1 MGVEEVAKMEKVSMV
16 AVGHLCADNV
26 CVVDGFPPENTS
38 KHIEKVDRQAGGG
51 ASQAAVA
58 FSRLGGRS
66 GYVGIVGN
74 DITGTYLLDG
84 LKEEGVDSTFVERR
98 EGDSAFSF
106 VCVNSQNASRTLI
119 NYHQRLGAINFN
131 SEIEEYMRKASF
143 LHLDGTMYEDAVNAA
158 RIAKRIGLP
167 VSLDGSSRQKDN
179 RLNRE
184 LASMADILITNEF
197 YPMQIM
203 EDENRKRAMLQ
214 MSKWGAKILMA
225 TLGENGVL
233 ALVDGEFIQFPAFHV
248 EPVDTTGAGDVFHG
262 AYLRGMELGYDMAMC
277 VKFASAVSAI
287 NCMSLGGRRGIPTF
301 SQVMDFIEKNKF

>member
-1 MGVEEVAKMEKVSMV
+1 MEKVSMI

-26 CVVDGFPPENTS
+26 CVVDGFPQENTS

-66 GYVGIVGN
+66 GYVGIVGS
-74 DITGTYLLDG
+74 DMTGTYLLEG
-84 LKEEGVDSTFVERR
+84 LKDENVDTTFMERR

-119 NYHQRLGAINFN
+119 NYHQRLGAINFTA
-131 SEIEEYMRKASF
+131 EIEDYMKGAKF

-158 RIAKRIGLP
+158 RLARKLGLP

-179 RLNRE
+179 RLNRG
-184 LASMADILITNEF
+184 LAAMADILITNEF

-203 EDENRKRAMLQ
+203 EDENRERAMLQ
-214 MSKWGAKILMA
+214 MSKWGARILMA
-225 TLGENGVL
+225 TLGEKGVL
-233 ALVDGEFIQFPAFHV
+233 ALVDGEFIHFPAYHI

-262 AYLRGMELGYDMAMC
+262 AYLRGMELGYDMAGC
-277 VKFASAVSAI
+277 VRFASAVSAM
-287 NCMSLGGRRGIPTF
+287 NCLSLGGRRGIPTF
-301 SQVMDFIEKNKF
+301 SEVQDFMRRNKF

>member
-1 MGVEEVAKMEKVSMV
+1 M
-16 AVGHLCADNV
+16 
-26 CVVDGFPPENTS
+26 
-38 KHIEKVDRQAGGG
+38 DRQAGGG

-58 FSRLGGRS
+58 YSRLGGKS
-66 GYVGIVGN
+66 GFVGIVGS
-74 DITGTYLLDG
+74 DMTGTYLIEGLD
-84 LKEEGVDSTFVERR
+84 EEHVDRTFVERR

-119 NYHQRLGAINFN
+119 NYHKRLGAINFTP
-131 SEIEEYMRKASF
+131 EIEKYMSCAKF

-158 RIAKRIGLP
+158 RIARRLGLP

-203 EDENRKRAMLQ
+203 EDENRERAMLQ
-214 MSKWGAKILMA
+214 MSKWGARILMA
-225 TLGENGVL
+225 TMGEKGVL
-233 ALVDGEFIQFPAFHV
+233 ALVDGEFIRFPAFHI

-262 AYLRGMELGYDMAMC
+262 AYLRGMELGYDMAGC

-301 SQVMDFIEKNKF
+301 SEVQDFIKKNKF